1 MCRRLQ
7 SAASRTLWDRQY
19 TLAGGY
25 RPALAATRSAVIVFT
40 CSFEPYSASVFQ
52 IMSRQEPVATTN
64 VLVADDGWC
73 STCTV
78 CGLAGNIMLCEF
90 GCADAD
96 SRAVCSLAYHPACLG
111 LSKAP
116 KEQFVCPRHGRLST
130 IPARRLPQKV
140 LALAMS
146 CCIVLMRIV

>member
-1 MCRRLQ
+1 
-7 SAASRTLWDRQY
+7 
-19 TLAGGY
+19 
-25 RPALAATRSAVIVFT
+25 
-40 CSFEPYSASVFQ
+40 
-52 IMSRQEPVATTN
+52 MSRQEPVATTN

-140 LALAMS
+140 LALALS
-146 CCIVLMRIV
+146 CCIVLMRCLGVELHLAVRSEGGREQEWPTQEVETGASGAHDSAAGSWLGDNPARFCR